1 MRRYYLASVEKRGT
15 VDLREYEDKIMEA
28 VKQIIPSATV
38 VVEKDYYTVHP
49 TPERGAAIR
58 IGRLLSSRDVL
69 GQYCIPIP
77 KLFCSEEVEKGMVSV
92 DGTEKKRIGGHQ

>member
-38 VVEKDYYTVHP
+38 VVEKDCYSVHP
-49 TPERGAAIR
+49 TPERGNAIR
-58 IGRLLSSRDVL
+58 IGRLLSNRNVL
-69 GQYCIPIP
+69 GQHCIQIP
-77 KLFCSEEVEKGMVSV
+77 KLFCSEEVENGKEVE